1 MDTVIDDIGSFPF
14 PPNTNR
20 EVFNQAYQQA
30 RILIAKNEDPTKD
43 EFVQENFCTITL
55 DTFKR
60 KIRTGLDVATHP
72 QQYEGTREISDAI
85 HKAMEKGTFI
95 VEEKD
100 AFLPEVRLI
109 TQEAKQLS
117 EEFGKKI
124 LLRVSLFGP
133 MEQYLKEIGT
143 APYQDVLEGF
153 AETVRRFAKNCI
165 VDTKYVKTEVISID
179 EPSFGYLNIAAS
191 NETVREVMDKAFN
204 FQGAT
209 RQIHLHSAARVPDLL
224 NVKNIDVLSFE
235 YAASP
240 KNIEG
245 ISKRMLEAADKR
257 IRVGISRT
265 DIDAIL
271 AELHDQGV
279 PAPTAEQMAESEQTI
294 RKRYLTAKEKYGERM
309 TFTGPDCGLRS
320 WPTQEAAQLL
330 LERTVKAVRAAEKVT
345 QI

>member
-1 MDTVIDDIGSFPF
+1 MVMDTLIDDIGSFPF

-20 EVFNQAYQQA
+20 EAFNRGYRQA
-30 RILIAKNEDPTKD
+30 RELITKGEDPTKD
-43 EFVQENFCTITL
+43 DFVKNNFCDITI
-55 DTFKR
+55 DIFKR
-60 KIRTGLDVATHP
+60 KLSSGLDVATHP

-100 AFLPEVRLI
+100 AFLPEVALI
-109 TQEAKQLS
+109 CQEGKALS

-143 APYQDVLEGF
+143 APYPDVLDGF

-165 VDTKYVKTEVISID
+165 VDTKHVKTEVISID

-191 NETVREVMDKAFN
+191 SESINSIMDKAFN
-204 FQGAT
+204 FKGAT
-209 RQIHLHSAARVPDLL
+209 RQIHLHSSARLPDLL
-224 NVKNIDVLSFE
+224 NTKNIDVLSFE

-240 KNIEG
+240 KNIES
-245 ISKRMLEAADKR
+245 ISKRMLDTADKQV
-257 IRVGISRT
+257 RVGIART

-271 AELHDQGV
+271 AELHDQGI
-279 PAPTAEQMAESEQTI
+279 AKPTPEQMVESEQTI
-294 RKRYLTAKEKYGERM
+294 RKRYLTAKEKYGDRM

-330 LERTVKAVRAAEKVT
+330 LEKTVNAVKA
-345 QI
+345 I

>member
-1 MDTVIDDIGSFPF
+1 MDTLIDDIGSFPF
-14 PPNTNR
+14 PPNFNR
-20 EVFNQAYQQA
+20 EIFNQAYRQA
-30 RILIAKNEDPTKD
+30 RTLIAKGEDPTKD
-43 EFVQENFCTITL
+43 DFVRQNFCEVTL
-55 DTFKR
+55 DIFRR

-72 QQYEGTREISDAI
+72 QQYEGTREISDVV

-100 AFLPEVRLI
+100 AFLPEVHLI

-143 APYQDVLEGF
+143 APYNDVLDGI

-165 VDTKYVKTEVISID
+165 VDTKYLKTEVISID
-179 EPSFGYLNIAAS
+179 EPSFGYLNIAAPS
-191 NETVREVMDKAFN
+191 ETILDVMDKAFN

-209 RQIHLHSAARVPDLL
+209 RQIHLHSSARLPDLL
-224 NVKNIDVLSFE
+224 KARNIDVVSFE

-245 ISKRMLEAADKR
+245 ISKRMLDDTDKKV
-257 IRVGISRT
+257 RVGISRT
-265 DIDAIL
+265 DIDAII
-271 AELHDQGV
+271 AELRDKGIDK
-279 PAPTAEQMAESEQTI
+279 PTADQMVESETTI
-294 RKRYLTAKEKYGERM
+294 RKRYLTAKEKYGERLS
-309 TFTGPDCGLRS
+309 FTGPDCGLRS
-320 WPTQEAAQLL
+320 WPTQDAAQLL
-330 LERTVKAVRAAEKVT
+330 LERTVRAVKTRVT
-345 QI
+345 A

>member
-1 MDTVIDDIGSFPF
+1 MDTLIDDIGSFPF
-14 PPNTNR
+14 PANTNR
-20 EVFNQAYQQA
+20 EAFNQAYRQA
-30 RILIAKNEDPTKD
+30 RALIAHGEDPTKD
-43 EFVQENFCTITL
+43 EFANQNFCEVTL
-55 DTFKR
+55 DIFRR

-85 HKAMEKGTFI
+85 HKAMETGSFL

-100 AFLPEVRLI
+100 AFLPEVSLI
-109 TQEAKQLS
+109 AQEGKALS

-124 LLRVSLFGP
+124 FLRVSLFGP

-153 AETVRRFAKNCI
+153 AETVRRFAKRCV

-191 NETVREVMDKAFN
+191 NGTIIEVMDKAFN

-209 RQIHLHSAARVPDLL
+209 RQIHLHSAAKLPDLL

-240 KNIEG
+240 KNIDG
-245 ISKRMLEAADKR
+245 ISKRMLDDADKQ

-265 DIDAIL
+265 DIDAVL
-271 AELHDQGV
+271 AELHDEGIA
-279 PAPTAEQMAESEQTI
+279 APTPEQMVESEQTI
-294 RKRYLTAKEKYGERM
+294 RKRYHTAKEKYGERM

-330 LERTVKAVRAAEKVT
+330 LEKTVRAVKAEKAT
-345 QI
+345 